1 MVIADWLRAKYVTP
15 LQEQRK
21 AERERRRAEEYAEGF
36 AEGHAEG
43 FAEGRFEA
51 IAEVNR
57 VWREWNR
64 RRMDAKERGEPFN
77 EPEPYQD

>member
-1 MVIADWLRAKYVTP
+1 MIADWLRAKYVTP

-36 AEGHAEG
+36 AEG
-43 FAEGRFEA
+43 

-57 VWREWNR
+57 VWRTWNR
-64 RRMDAKERGEPFN
+64 RRMDAKARGEPFN
-77 EPEPYQD
+77 EPEPYQDEE

>member
-36 AEGHAEG
+36 AEDRLEG
-43 FAEGRFEA
+43 
-51 IAEVNR
+51 IAEVDR

-64 RRMDAKERGEPFN
+64 RRVEASECGDPFD
-77 EPEPYQD
+77 EPEPYQAEE

>member
-1 MVIADWLRAKYVTP
+1 MAP

-36 AEGHAEG
+36 AETLELPTPGVEAE
-43 FAEGRFEA
+43 A
-51 IAEVNR
+51 
-57 VWREWNR
+57 
-64 RRMDAKERGEPFN
+64 RGEPFN